1 MISTYLKETFIFA
14 GDYSSV
20 DKIPGD
26 KAPAA
31 KNYTLGA
38 YPIAV
43 WDGEDWID
51 GTTSDYILEW
61 ETKKALKYEDLIIEK
76 FKYLNSRAL
85 SSSMGKYGDF
95 EYLQYQKLEYD
106 NKYKVA
112 VGAMISHPIAD
123 TINKERLRDYP
134 EGTLEPILLS
144 YGITPAD
151 TELAKMYQLI
161 IFRYEY
167 AKNLY
172 DLYLGFATDFRT
184 KCRTLVEL
192 KEWDKIEQAF
202 DMVDGLQE
210 DITLEQIQTTYAS
223 FDAL

>member
-1 MISTYLKETFIFA
+1 MKKL
-14 GDYSSV
+14 
-20 DKIPGD
+20 
-26 KAPAA
+26 
-31 KNYTLGA
+31 YTLLDSENFVLNAQYFEEGQQ
-38 YPIAV
+38 PNNAV
-43 WDGEDWID
+43 EELLTENFINPKFDFTNRVFFEGGNIEIINNNKA
-51 GTTSDYILEW
+51 IL
-61 ETKKALKYEDLIIEK
+61 YEALIIEK
-76 FKYLNSRAL
+76 YKYLNVRAL

-112 VGAMISHPIAD
+112 VGDMISPPIAD

-134 EGTLEPILLS
+134 EGTLDPILLS
-144 YGITPAD
+144 YGITPAA
-151 TELAKMYQLI
+151 TELGKMYQLI

-172 DLYLGFATDFRT
+172 DIYLGFATDFRT

-192 KEWDKIEQAF
+192 KEWGKIEQAF
-202 DMVDGLQE
+202 AMVDGLQE
-210 DITLEQIQTTYAS
+210 DITLEQIQNAYAS